1 MPAKD
6 VNLTA
11 VFEPVV
17 YQITYDLDGGKEY
30 YNPTSYTYESN
41 TIVLNRPTKSHYEF
55 LGWSEEGKEGLV
67 KDVTIPKGSYGKR
80 HFKANWKHARKHQ
93 RATNFTAGRQVWKI
107 RDMITVTDI
116 RCSVWKG
123 I

>member
-55 LGWSEEGKEGLV
+55 
-67 KDVTIPKGSYGKR
+67 
-80 HFKANWKHARKHQ
+80 
-93 RATNFTAGRQVWKI
+93 
-107 RDMITVTDI
+107 
-116 RCSVWKG
+116 
-123 I
+123 